1 MPGLLDKF
9 CCILHT
15 IKVGHLLDDLPFALW
30 LRMIPTVRVESKGL
44 WGGCPSPHD
53 SLAVSTAVSS
63 PHLEQEFQ
71 QEELDLQV

>member
-30 LRMIPTVRVESKGL
+30 LRMIPTVRVKSKGS
-44 WGGCPSPHD
+44 WGRMSLSLN
-53 SLAVSTAVSS
+53 SLAMSTALSP
-63 PHLEQEFQ
+63 PHLEQKLN
-71 QEELDLQV
+71 QEGHNLQV